1 MKKAL
6 KKVGIS
12 VEPGMTAEA
21 LDRAEKI
28 FGFRFPREIR
38 EFLSCCVPVG
48 KDFFDYRDVSPE
60 NQKRFCDFQNRI
72 VDYFRFDLENN
83 REDMLELLAQ
93 PLGNPADF
101 DSAVLDFLHS
111 SVKLI
116 PFYAHRCFFDGMDDM
131 PIVSFWQ
138 PVDTIVYGGNFLHY
152 LEQEFLVEYASE
164 EDFRDF
170 SWEELMERLQGT
182 GIWGQLIE

>member
-1 MKKAL
+1 MKEEL

-48 KDFFDYRDVSPE
+48 KDFFDYRDVSQE
-60 NQKRFCDFQNRI
+60 NQKRFCDFQKRI
-72 VDYFRFDLENN
+72 EDDFRFDLENN
-83 REDMLELLAQ
+83 REDMKELLAV
-93 PLGNPADF
+93 PLGNPEDF
-101 DSAVLDFLHS
+101 DGAVLNFLHS

-116 PFYAHRCFFDGMDDM
+116 PFYAHRCFFDGMDAM

-138 PVDTIVYGGNFLHY
+138 PVDSIFYGSNFRDY
-152 LEQEFLVEYASE
+152 LETEFMKK
-164 EDFRDF
+164 
-170 SWEELMERLQGT
+170 ELDVKDLPERRLKET
-182 GIWGQLIE
+182 GIWQYLVTP

>member
-21 LDRAEKI
+21 LDRAEEV

-48 KDFFDYRDVSPE
+48 KYFFDYRDVSPE

-138 PVDTIVYGGNFLHY
+138 PVDSIFYGSNFQDY
-152 LEQEFLVEYASE
+152 LEREFFGKKLAVK
-164 EDFRDF
+164 DLPDQ
-170 SWEELMERLQGT
+170 RLKET
-182 GIWGQLIE
+182 GIWQYLLIP

>member
-1 MKKAL
+1 MLIQKLRNAGL
-6 KKVGIS
+6 CFAQ
-12 VEPGMTAEA
+12 GMTQEE
-21 LDRAEKI
+21 LNRAEEV
-28 FGFRFPREIR
+28 FGFRFPKEIR
-38 EFLSCCVPVG
+38 EFLSFAVPVG

-83 REDMLELLAQ
+83 REDLLELLAQ

-131 PIVSFWQ
+131 PIVSFLQ
-138 PVDTIVYGGNFLHY
+138 PVDTIFYASNFREY
-152 LEQEFLVEYASE
+152 LEVEFLRKEHDA
-164 EDFRDF
+164 EDPPQ
-170 SWEELMERLQGT
+170 ERKKET
-182 GIWGQLIE
+182 GIWQYLVTP

>member
-60 NQKRFCDFQNRI
+60 NQKRFYDFQKRI
-72 VDYFRFDLENN
+72 ADDFRFDLENN
-83 REDMLELLAQ
+83 REDLLELLAQ

-138 PVDTIVYGGNFLHY
+138 PVDTIFYASNFREY
-152 LEQEFLVEYASE
+152 LEVEFLRKDHDA
-164 EDFRDF
+164 EDPPQ
-170 SWEELMERLQGT
+170 ERKKET
-182 GIWGQLIE
+182 GIWQYLVTP

>member
-1 MKKAL
+1 MLIQKLRNAGL
-6 KKVGIS
+6 CFAQ
-12 VEPGMTAEA
+12 GMTQEE
-21 LDRAEKI
+21 LNRAEEV
-28 FGFRFPREIR
+28 FGFRFPKEIR
-38 EFLSCCVPVG
+38 EFLSLAVPVG

-60 NQKRFCDFQNRI
+60 NQNRFCDFQNRI
-72 VDYFRFDLENN
+72 VDDFRFDLENN

-131 PIVSFWQ
+131 PIVSFLQ
-138 PVDTIVYGGNFLHY
+138 PVDTIFYASNFREY
-152 LEQEFLVEYASE
+152 LEVEFLRKEHDA
-164 EDFRDF
+164 EDPPQ
-170 SWEELMERLQGT
+170 ERKKET
-182 GIWGQLIE
+182 GIWQYLVTP